1 MSNYK
6 LIQKPLVIDG
16 NFLSG
21 LRQQVINYPDVTFV
35 INYRNTK
42 DISLVDMRNI
52 ESISILGN
60 VGKIGSNAFSNCDNL
75 KVFIYNGTTIPT
87 IENEIFQN
95 QFLCYFQFFS
105 MKKRKRNSQTKL
117 INTRK

>member
-35 INYRNTK
+35 INYIT
-42 DISLVDMRNI
+42 
-52 ESISILGN
+52 ILT
-60 VGKIGSNAFSNCDNL
+60 V
-75 KVFIYNGTTIPT
+75 
-87 IENEIFQN
+87 
-95 QFLCYFQFFS
+95 
-105 MKKRKRNSQTKL
+105 
-117 INTRK
+117 